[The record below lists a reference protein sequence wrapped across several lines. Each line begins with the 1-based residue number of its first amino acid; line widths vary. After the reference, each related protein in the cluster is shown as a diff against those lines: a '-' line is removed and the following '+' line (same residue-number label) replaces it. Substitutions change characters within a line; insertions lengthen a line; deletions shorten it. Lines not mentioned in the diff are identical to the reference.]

1 MIKNNNLSKIFLILA
16 VVVIV
21 SVIYF
26 NYSDSIQKAPPIQK
40 YNSCGNGVCDSNE
53 NARSCPSD
61 CMGNPNPA
69 ATNECRNGKPG
80 ARNTGYKTPFNQL
93 GIYTGPSTITVDG
106 TIIEGVKINHS
117 LKIKANNVTIR
128 DVFMDCGGS
137 WYCINA
143 NFGLNL
149 NLLIEDSTLTNVAS
163 AHILG
168 SEIIARRNEMYI
180 SGGDAMKFV
189 NNNLVEGNWVHHP
202 IGTNVGAHAD
212 GIQLRQGINNVFRC
226 NNFDMPI
233 NVPGTRSN
241 ACFLVDAQIGIV
253 DNLTIESNWCNGGNY
268 AMYLLNR
275 GPYPVA
281 TNVEIK
287 NNKFGNGCRF
297 GLFSVDGGG
306 ISTAN
311 SCGNTWEDS
320 GVSVSGN
327 DPNGGCFDNDGS
339 ISGWQQ
345 TRDTCL

>member
-212 GIQLRQGINNVFRC
+212 GIQISGGINNVFNC
-226 NNFDMPI
+226 NNFDIPV
-233 NVPGTRSN
+233 NVPGTNSN
-241 ACFLVDAQIGIV
+241 ACLYASPWTTGVSII
-253 DNLTIESNWCNGGNY
+253 DNLIIKNNWCNGGNF
-268 AMYLLNR
+268 AMSITN
-275 GPYPVA
+275 A
-281 TNVEIK
+281 SNVEIK
-287 NNKFGNGCRF
+287 NNQFGNDCNY
-297 GLFSVDGGG
+297 GLLGGSV

-311 SCGNTWEDS
+311 SCGNIWEDS
-320 GVSVSGN
+320 GVYVSGS
-327 DPNGGCFDNDGS
+327 DPNGGCLFNNGS
-339 ISGWQQ
+339 FSGWQQ
-345 TRDTCL
+345 TRDTCI